1 MGCQQGPTSAS
12 PSLPGFLGLLQSV
25 SRERAVLAIPSGDT
39 LRTRWEDAAH
49 GIVALCH
56 IQGTGSFVT
65 FLFCRRT
72 HSGVFFLAL
81 LSFNCS
87 PLLNAHCTLELRA
100 FFCQRNPVQ
109 QQTPR
114 EQFSLQVSEYIES
127 RKAEGVNLNEGKE
140 N

>member
-25 SRERAVLAIPSGDT
+25 SREKAVLAIPSGDM

-100 FFCQRNPVQ
+100 FFARGIQCNSKHHGSNFP
-109 QQTPR
+109 
-114 EQFSLQVSEYIES
+114 FKFLNIL
-127 RKAEGVNLNEGKE
+127 KAERQRV
-140 N
+140 